1 MKTILS
7 AVHRAISVFILLFVC
22 FEGALSYAQVEYT
35 ASGLRDPFENQLPL
49 PAPKPEPVAQE
60 GSVVLPDIPKPPVI
74 PPPEITVEGIVSG
87 GPAPQAVVK
96 GKVVRVGDTIDGGA
110 RITKITKE
118 GVEVVYEGET
128 FLFSSPSRVVKP
140 GQGGQNVLR

>member
-1 MKTILS
+1 MRTLLS
-7 AVHRAISVFILLFVC
+7 AVYGAISVFILVFVC

-35 ASGLRDPFENQLPL
+35 ASGLRDPFENQLPI
-49 PAPKPEPVAQE
+49 PEPEPEPAAPEAPAVPVDVPKA
-60 GSVVLPDIPKPPVI
+60 SVV
-74 PPPEITVEGIVSG
+74 PPPEITVDGIVSG

-96 GKVVRVGDTIDGGA
+96 GRVVRVGDTIDGGA

-128 FLFSSPSRVVKP
+128 FMFSSPSRVVKP

>member
-1 MKTILS
+1 MKTLLS
-7 AVHRAISVFILLFVC
+7 AVHSAISVFILLFVC

-49 PAPKPEPVAQE
+49 PEPEPVVQE
-60 GSVVLPDIPKPPVI
+60 GPAVLPDVPKPLVI
-74 PPPEITVEGIVSG
+74 PSPEITVEGIVSG
-87 GPAPQAVVK
+87 GPAPQAVIQ
-96 GKVVRVGDTIDGGA
+96 GKVVCVGDAVEGA

-140 GQGGQNVLR
+140 DQGGQNVLQ